1 MDLVNMQ
8 VRRGGG
14 WGRRVQCPSLDAPS
28 LPLSSPPSAQLRAL
42 SPPAP
47 PSLSLSNPFFC
58 AVQSRHLILWWMHLT
73 VRTSKGQTAASRR

>member
-14 WGRRVQCPSLDAPS
+14 WGRHVQCPSPDAPS
-28 LPLSSPPSAQLRAL
+28 LPLSSPPPPNFAL
-42 SPPAP
+42 SLPLSP